1 MQGEGMLVD
10 LYNYAW
16 FTGLAIAG
24 LVYWVLMKG
33 RVTAEATP

>member
-1 MQGEGMLVD
+1 MLVD

-24 LVYWVLMKG
+24 LVYWILMKG
-33 RVTAEATP
+33 RVTAGATS